1 MGLGKLLLRRYKD
14 KVMFDKKPK
23 KPETFAEDL
32 LGDFSFISS
41 LEDEKVESIQEVAPL
56 TEKGLILDSFAR
68 FAEEKISS
76 SPSGVVSFPGG
87 ELALKPQPSAV
98 PFSPQYSSRSVFFE
112 AQSSLKGA
120 KVWQALSAGK
130 NSSVQVFFIGES
142 LREESVLE
150 QQIQGI
156 REEFLV
162 SFSPPVADLFQKM
175 VQAMKLTPGE
185 YVLGALRDAAG
196 ELSNDR
202 LFEEIHWW
210 APKFIVPLGALA
222 TQAILGS
229 KERLTLIHGKFSPLP
244 RLSLDSVV
252 VPLFHPSVIA
262 TNSNMKKST
271 WQDMQKIMQAL
282 GKI

>member
-1 MGLGKLLLRRYKD
+1 MGLGKLLPRRYKETA
-14 KVMFDKKPK
+14 MFDKKPK

-32 LGDFSFISS
+32 LGDFSFASFN
-41 LEDEKVESIQEVAPL
+41 EEERVESIQDVAPL
-56 TEKGLILDSFAR
+56 TEKGLILDSFTR
-68 FAEEKISS
+68 FAEEKISG

-87 ELALKPQPSAV
+87 ELALKPQPTVA
-98 PFSPQYSSRSVFFE
+98 PFSPQYTSRNVFFE
-112 AQSSLKGA
+112 AQSGLKGA

-162 SFSPPVADLFQKM
+162 SFPPPVADLFQKM

-196 ELSNDR
+196 ELTNDR

-210 APKFIVPLGALA
+210 APKFVVPLGALA

-229 KERLTLIHGKFSPLP
+229 KERLALIHGKFSPLP

-262 TNSNMKKST
+262 TNANMKKST